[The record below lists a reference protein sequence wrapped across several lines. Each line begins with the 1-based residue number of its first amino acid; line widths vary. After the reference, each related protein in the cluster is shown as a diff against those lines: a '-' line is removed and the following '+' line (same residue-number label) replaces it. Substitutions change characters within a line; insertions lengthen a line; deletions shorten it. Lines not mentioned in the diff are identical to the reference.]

1 MIPGLKMS
9 ALTLLPTPHSAISVI
24 SAFSVI
30 PTTGTAKRFDK
41 SSRCLFQLLFILLI
55 LVNLNLN

>member
-1 MIPGLKMS
+1 MS
-9 ALTLLPTPHSAISVI
+9 ALTLLPTPHSAISAISVI